1 MLISIKKTL
10 NPKPDLDPLFCT
22 WLIHFLEQAS
32 NDFCSCCCFC
42 LSQLNHVSVS
52 CLSVVRWSFHTIVW
66 ILDAWLASM
75 EIDCSCFLG
84 VGGCDMLNAAD
95 VQGAQLLC
103 SWAARNYHYWYANW
117 WHPQSFA
124 ASVPNNA
131 NKSQFIKISWPN
143 LDDRWQCVKQDSLNW
158 GHSYVHPSMTQ
169 IFQNVKGMVTWAD
182 KKHGASSAHLDALVF
197 LIGLYTYQRNGTSRM
212 RAPNGVKLYMWICFK
227 QREGKIGAYDN
238 PHFSSRPMKCDGS
251 KHTTLQECV
260 YCKVGAKPGQT
271 P

>member
-1 MLISIKKTL
+1 
-10 NPKPDLDPLFCT
+10 
-22 WLIHFLEQAS
+22 
-32 NDFCSCCCFC
+32 
-42 LSQLNHVSVS
+42 
-52 CLSVVRWSFHTIVW
+52 
-66 ILDAWLASM
+66 
-75 EIDCSCFLG
+75 
-84 VGGCDMLNAAD
+84 MLNAAD

-182 KKHGASSAHLDALVF
+182 KKHGASSVHLDALGF
-197 LIGLYTYQRNGTSRM
+197 LIGLYTYQRNGNSRM

-251 KHTTLQECV
+251 KHKLCKNVFTVRLVRTWTDSIESNYFHDIGTQGYWLPHYTLHRIPAKKSFPRKSCIQKLAETLFKGNPEFTVFWAQKNLYHTTWG
-260 YCKVGAKPGQT
+260 KVAEKIVHLGCCMGDPLE
-271 P
+271 